1 MEVASEPGAS
11 SWLSALPIQEYGF
24 ALHKGD
30 FRDALCLCYVGSHVY
45 FHSAVYVAN
54 LSM

>member
-24 ALHKGD
+24 HFTKEIFVMPFA
-30 FRDALCLCYVGSHVY
+30 FAMVGSHVY
-45 FHSAVYVAN
+45 FHPAVYVAN
-54 LSM
+54 LSL